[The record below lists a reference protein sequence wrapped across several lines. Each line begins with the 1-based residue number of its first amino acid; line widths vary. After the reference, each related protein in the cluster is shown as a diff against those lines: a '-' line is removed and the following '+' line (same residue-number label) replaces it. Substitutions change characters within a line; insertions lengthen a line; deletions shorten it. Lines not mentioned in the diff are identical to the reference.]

1 MNWSW
6 IVVGVIFL
14 AGFAQ
19 VTGRANVAGAIAQIF
34 NFAFR
39 PRSPLPTGSGA
50 QPATMGKKE
59 LDSVPIDELLKVLA
73 RKLEEETRKQNE
85 DQKIK
90 TMVEAIKQHL
100 VPKS

>member
-6 IVVGVIFL
+6 IVVGAIFL

-19 VTGRANVAGAIAQIF
+19 VTGRANVAGLLAQVF

-39 PRSPLPTGSGA
+39 PRSPLPTGPGAQSGA
-50 QPATMGKKE
+50 AIRGE
-59 LDSVPIDELLKVLA
+59 LDSVPVEELLKVLA
-73 RKLEEETRKQNE
+73 RKLEAETKKQEE

-90 TMVEAIKQHL
+90 SIIESIRQVL
-100 VPKS
+100 VPKP